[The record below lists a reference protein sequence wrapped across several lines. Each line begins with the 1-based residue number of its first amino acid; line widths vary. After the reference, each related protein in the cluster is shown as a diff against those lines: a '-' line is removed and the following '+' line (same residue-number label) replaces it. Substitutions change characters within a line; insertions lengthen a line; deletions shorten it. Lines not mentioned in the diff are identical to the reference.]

1 MKNYFGPRLA
11 KRTCER
17 TCGREQRAFAGRS
30 CGPLRPFQD
39 RNSKLVAVSKG
50 KPAAAVCY
58 RVCGVELGPSGPA
71 ARSRSRAE
79 GCNSRLAGP
88 LVQAHPLGC
97 GSASQAGAMP
107 SGIGGPHLP
116 MLCAVYSTSKRSAGR
131 SLRPAEARSSR
142 PAGPLRARPPQ
153 AASRVCC
160 DNLCAVCGIGPSGPA
175 ARSRPLAE
183 GCSSTSQ
190 ARPLGCEL
198 ALRLK
203 STSKRSAGRSLR
215 PAEARSSFPNL
226 ACSPQAAPRAC
237 QFAANRRQPAT
248 RVPQV
253 RFERALRRLC
263 PVLAKKRPFPKRRK
277 ARPGVPSRQRTASSL
292 QMQKRPLP
300 KERPFE

>member
-1 MKNYFGPRLA
+1 MVLFRLCYRLRRRVSAGPS
-11 KRTCER
+11 
-17 TCGREQRAFAGRS
+17 CGRAAFFIVSFPVAPGAFASNIGREAVVDVFAVPATS
-30 CGPLRPFQD
+30 FEVGGPQPPPQTSAIAFSRHLLD
-39 RNSKLVAVSKG
+39 
-50 KPAAAVCY
+50 PA
-58 RVCGVELGPSGPA
+58 
-71 ARSRSRAE
+71 
-79 GCNSRLAGP
+79 
-88 LVQAHPLGC
+88 
-97 GSASQAGAMP
+97 
-107 SGIGGPHLP
+107 GIGGPQLRRKHWQSP
-116 MLCAVYSTSKRSAGR
+116 FPVISSIPQGSAGR